1 VVDKPAEILL
11 FDFLTDAIAAAA
23 ADSVLAELELHDT
36 VWQQITRPRG
46 VRISDAVGDL
56 APGPGGDIEEF
67 DVMVIVTCFSRIGG
81 KSEKK
86 ERQPALIDVF
96 GIQKAIAQVLRNDS
110 SLGGRVCDSLLQKG
124 GRGYDKYNEGT
135 FAVTNT
141 PLIINPRE
149 LGR

>member
-11 FDFLTDAIAAAA
+11 FDFLTDRIAAAA
-23 ADSVLAELELHDT
+23 ADSVLAGLELHDT
-36 VWQQITRPRG
+36 IWQKITKPRG

-56 APGPGGDIEEF
+56 APGPGGDMREF
-67 DVMVIVTCFSRIGG
+67 DVTVIITCFSRITG
-81 KSEKK
+81 KEKK

-96 GIQKAIAQVLRNDS
+96 GIQKAIAQELRNDS
-110 SLGGRVCDSLLQKG
+110 SLGGRVCDSLMTKG
-124 GRGYDKYNEGT
+124 GRGYDKYDEGV